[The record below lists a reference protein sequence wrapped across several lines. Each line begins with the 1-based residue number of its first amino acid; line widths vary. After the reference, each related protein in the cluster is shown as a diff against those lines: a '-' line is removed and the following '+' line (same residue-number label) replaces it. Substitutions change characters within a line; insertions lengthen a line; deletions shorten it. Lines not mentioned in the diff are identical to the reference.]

1 MFRIS
6 TCFFSLAV
14 FVVCSFAAAP
24 HAQAE
29 HIFFDADINGFQL
42 SDSSSIQESLTQ
54 AALEPTI
61 ISSTGTFTFTF
72 RIFDDDSETGG
83 GLLNIEFFPT
93 STANTLPA
101 PTNQIFNYNG
111 AGTPSNPVIFSFTM
125 TYNIAGKWDG
135 LLSGLFVQDPD
146 EPRRDLA
153 FTLVSTASVPEPA
166 TLLLLGTGLTGIG
179 AIVRNRRKADKS

>member
-1 MFRIS
+1 MWARVW
-6 TCFFSLAV
+6 TLAGSVPLRNEV
-14 FVVCSFAAAP
+14 FK
-24 HAQAE
+24 E
-29 HIFFDADINGFQL
+29 R
-42 SDSSSIQESLTQ
+42 SSSEDRLISCGFLAMFEGYKRQERFYNIQSYKVL
-54 AALEPTI
+54 
-61 ISSTGTFTFTF
+61 
-72 RIFDDDSETGG
+72 
-83 GLLNIEFFPT
+83 
-93 STANTLPA
+93 A
-101 PTNQIFNYNG
+101 PKVNYNG